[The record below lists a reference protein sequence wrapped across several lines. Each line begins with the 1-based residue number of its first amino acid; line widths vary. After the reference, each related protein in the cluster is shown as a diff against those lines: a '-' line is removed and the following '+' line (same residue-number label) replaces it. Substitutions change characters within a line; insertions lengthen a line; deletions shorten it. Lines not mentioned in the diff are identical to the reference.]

1 MKPTED
7 TSFEDQRMDT
17 NAVDRAAVEFVLRD
31 YGRWDNQM
39 GFFPDPPLTL
49 ILNHLDQ
56 LTADEVQILR
66 KELNARIKQA
76 YLY

>member
-31 YGRWDNQM
+31 YGHWDDQQ

-49 ILNHLDQ
+49 IQKHLDQ
-56 LTADEVQILR
+56 LTSDEIQILR
-66 KELNARIKQA
+66 KDLNDRIKQA

>member
-31 YGRWDNQM
+31 YGRWDSQQ

-66 KELNARIKQA
+66 KELNARA
-76 YLY
+76 RDSYLY